1 MYLWLMGILAKGN
14 EEAKKQAALKVE
26 RKAPRWHSRGLCLVG
41 PNTHA
46 PARGPPT
53 PPWGVGLGMSL
64 LGHIPVALV
73 ILPGQNLGPSL
84 LLIPR
89 SDSSGFWTA
98 LHCVAVADVLARL
111 VVVSIKVGCWQS

>member
-14 EEAKKQAALKVE
+14 EEAKKQVALRAE
-26 RKAPRWHSRGLCLVG
+26 RKASWCL
-41 PNTHA
+41 A
-46 PARGPPT
+46 
-53 PPWGVGLGMSL
+53 LGMSL
-64 LGHIPVALV
+64 LGHLPVALV

-89 SDSSGFWTA
+89 SDSPGFWTA